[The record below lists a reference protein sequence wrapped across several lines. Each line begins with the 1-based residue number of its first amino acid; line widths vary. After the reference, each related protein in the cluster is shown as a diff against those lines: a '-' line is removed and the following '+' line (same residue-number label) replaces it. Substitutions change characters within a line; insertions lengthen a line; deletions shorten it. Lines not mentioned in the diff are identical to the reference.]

1 MGLFTQEIIL
11 ELSDPSYVI
20 EKVDVEL
27 KKTKINLYVKKGTI
41 AYIGS
46 SCYKGKASAYEI
58 DAEMLGGR
66 KKDSITAFLCP
77 DKLLD
82 TISIKFFAGK
92 HKCSIS
98 YKPDALADF
107 SILGEVDVMINDYS
121 LLAENINDTTTKE
134 ELVELLNK
142 NYRQLLGNEISQAAD
157 RFITKETTENDLS
170 ASLGKIVKE
179 VFSSGRRAA
188 TQFQKMGLIIM
199 PGSISLNVE
208 PFEDADEMIAT
219 ILNKINQRALDSFD
233 DEEKEKEYQRKKEE
247 LQAEREHEINLER
260 AKHTSI
266 SETKTDI
273 NKSGDGNV
281 TIEQASTD
289 KFCLK
294 CGKKISKDAVFCP
307 SCGAKQE

>member
-27 KKTKINLYVKKGTI
+27 KKTKINLYVKKGTT

-66 KKDSITAFLCP
+66 KKDSVTAFLCP

-98 YKPDALADF
+98 YLPNALADF
-107 SILGEVDVMINDYS
+107 SILGEVDVIIDDYA
-121 LLAENINDTTTKE
+121 LLAENINETTTKD
-134 ELVELLNK
+134 ELVELVNK

-157 RFITKETTENDLS
+157 RIITKETTENDLS

-179 VFSSGRRAA
+179 VFTSGRRAA
-188 TQFQKMGLIIM
+188 NQFQNMGLIIM
-199 PGSISLNVE
+199 PGSISLTVE
-208 PFEDADEMIAT
+208 PFEDADAMIAE
-219 ILNKINQRALDSFD
+219 ILKKINERAFNSFD

-247 LQAEREHEINLER
+247 LQAEREHEINMER
-260 AKHTSI
+260 AKHTTI
-266 SETKTDI
+266 SEQKTDI

-281 TIEQASTD
+281 TISQVSSD
-289 KFCLK
+289 KFCIK
-294 CGKKISKDAVFCP
+294 CGKKISREAAFCP